1 MDSRLS
7 LDLYLSGKKIQINI
21 VCINERA
28 KKEIET
34 TLAKRDLDIKD
45 ILKAYIQKS
54 QEYADLEDRLQGIID
69 KMELWNTI

>member
-21 VCINERA
+21 VCINEKA
-28 KKEIET
+28 KKEIVA
-34 TLAKRDLDIKD
+34 TLSKRDLDIKD

-54 QEYADLEDRLQGIID
+54 QEYADLEDRLQNLID
-69 KMELWNTI
+69 KMEL

>member
-1 MDSRLS
+1 MQQVDSRLS

-69 KMELWNTI
+69 KMEL

>member
-7 LDLYLSGKKIQINI
+7 IDLYLSGKKIQINI

-28 KKEIET
+28 KKEIES
-34 TLAKRDLDIKD
+34 TLLKRDLDIKD

-54 QEYADLEDRLQGIID
+54 QEYADLEDRLQNLID
-69 KMELWNTI
+69 KMEL

>member
-54 QEYADLEDRLQGIID
+54 QEYADLEDRLQNLID
-69 KMELWNTI
+69 KMELWSTI

>member
-21 VCINERA
+21 VCINEKA

-34 TLAKRDLDIKD
+34 TLSKRDLDIKD

-54 QEYADLEDRLQGIID
+54 QEYADLEDRLQNLID
-69 KMELWNTI
+69 KMEL

>member
-7 LDLYLSGKKIQINI
+7 LDLYLSGKKIQIN
-21 VCINERA
+21 ERA
-28 KKEIET
+28 KKEIEA

-54 QEYADLEDRLQGIID
+54 QEYADLEDRLQNLID
-69 KMELWNTI
+69 KMEL

>member
-54 QEYADLEDRLQGIID
+54 QEYADLEDRMQNLID
-69 KMELWNTI
+69 KMELWSTI